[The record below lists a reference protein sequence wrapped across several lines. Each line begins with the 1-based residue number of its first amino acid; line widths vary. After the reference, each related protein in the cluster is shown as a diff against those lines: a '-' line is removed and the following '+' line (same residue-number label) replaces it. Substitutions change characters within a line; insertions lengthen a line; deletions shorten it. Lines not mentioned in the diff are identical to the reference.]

1 MVLSND
7 EQFRPNYNAVW
18 ISGVK
23 TGSVYGPYG
32 RQGTAKDIYA
42 PQVVHS
48 LMTDATAHRQRGL
61 AEISRTGIPEQ
72 VTLSMQVLPETG
84 LILPGKFVRFA
95 GVTGLVRG
103 TSVTWQRPAIRQQ
116 LILETHPNA

>member
-1 MVLSND
+1 M
-7 EQFRPNYNAVW
+7 
-18 ISGVK
+18 I
-23 TGSVYGPYG
+23 
-32 RQGTAKDIYA
+32 
-42 PQVVHS
+42 
-48 LMTDATAHRQRGL
+48 TDATAHRQRGL